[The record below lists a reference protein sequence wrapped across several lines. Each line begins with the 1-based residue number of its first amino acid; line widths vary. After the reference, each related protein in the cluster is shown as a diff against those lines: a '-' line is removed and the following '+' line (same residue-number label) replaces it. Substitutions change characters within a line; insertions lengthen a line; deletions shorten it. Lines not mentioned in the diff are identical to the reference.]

1 MSWRVAR
8 SLDDL
13 LAEVNKVAPGRKKG
27 RDGTI
32 GDQAHASRAS
42 RHNPNKAGVVTARD
56 VTNDPAALPIHD
68 MQFGPL
74 AAFIAESFTP
84 RLRYSGA
91 SLGYQLSCL
100 TAGGPAPLIAI
111 YLMHT
116 FHASWAISAYIAVSA
131 AVTVVATL
139 MLPDRTHEDTD
150 AEYDEPAA

>member
-1 MSWRVAR
+1 MPEVVNSVCETVETVQGADVVEPTVA
-8 SLDDL
+8 LM
-13 LAEVNKVAPGRKKG
+13 V
-27 RDGTI
+27 
-32 GDQAHASRAS
+32 
-42 RHNPNKAGVVTARD
+42 
-56 VTNDPAALPIHD
+56 ALPIHD